1 MPRGFQVGDRIH
13 LERDCIIFPSPP
25 FGPAFGLSQRPRVG
39 LILLSI
45 PLGIVSRRFPLK
57 VVCGWLPIVVV
68 ELLGSSVAIQP

>member
-25 FGPAFGLSQRPRVG
+25 FGPAFGLSYRPRVG
-39 LILLSI
+39 LS
-45 PLGIVSRRFPLK
+45 PFGIVSRRFPLK
-57 VVCGWLPIVVV
+57 VVCGGLPIVVV